1 MKRKKLL
8 AALLGLMIA
17 GTSMLSVCPSAAYR
31 SDPDP
36 NGDGEFDILDVINV
50 SKYLHLQGT
59 LKDWA
64 QADMD
69 GDGQVDV
76 FDLSLMLRELV
87 WKNREMPV
95 MASRDLATNVQ
106 AASPETVTLGE
117 DFSIGQT
124 RFALDLLRESA
135 EEGENALVSPYSVA
149 QALGMTANGAA
160 GETLAEMENVLGG
173 SLDTLN
179 SAFYSFRGRAQN
191 DDKAKLS
198 TANAIWVREGYPVSE
213 AFLQRNADYYDAG
226 AYAAPFDE
234 STVEDINSWVN
245 DKTDRMIPEILS
257 EIPDLTEII
266 LVNAVAFDAKWYE
279 PYDEYALHDATFT
292 AADGTKQEAVLMY
305 GTCGTYLSDDH
316 AEGFMKYYQGGR
328 YAFAALLPEEGMS
341 PEEYLAG
348 LTPEGLYTMFSEP
361 DRNSYVETAL
371 PKFSCDFSTTLN
383 EPLANMG
390 MPSAFDSDM
399 ADFSGM
405 TEVPNLLYISDVLHK
420 TYIEVT
426 PEGTRA
432 GAATAVMVS
441 DCCEPIIEKEVIL
454 DRPFVYAIVD
464 TQTAVPIFIG
474 TLNSVE

>member
-1 MKRKKLL
+1 MKPKKLL

-31 SDPDP
+31 SAPDP

-95 MASRDLATNVQ
+95 MTSRNLAASVQ
-106 AASPETVTLGE
+106 AASPETVMLDE

-124 RFALDLLRESA
+124 RFALELLRESA
-135 EEGENALVSPYSVA
+135 REGENALVSPYSVA

-179 SAFYSFRGRAQN
+179 SAFYTFRGHAQN
-191 DDKAKLS
+191 DDKAKLN

-226 AYAAPFDE
+226 AYAAPFDG
-234 STVEDINSWVN
+234 STVEDINGWVN
-245 DKTDRMIPEILS
+245 DKTDRMIPEILE
-257 EIPDLTEII
+257 EIPGATNII
-266 LVNAVAFDAKWYE
+266 LVNAVAFDAKWSD
-279 PYDEYALHDATFT
+279 PYDEYVLHDATFT
-292 AADGTKQEAVLMY
+292 AADGTKQEAVLM
-305 GTCGTYLSDDH
+305 GCTCHAYLSDDH
-316 AEGFMKYYQGGR
+316 ATGFMKYYQGGR

-348 LTPEGLYTMFSEP
+348 LTPEGLYAMLSEP
-361 DRNSYVETAL
+361 DQTGGVVTEL
-371 PKFSCDFSTTLN
+371 PKFSCDFDTKLN

-390 MPSAFDSDM
+390 MPSAFDPFT

-405 TEVPNLLYISDVLHK
+405 TEGSNLLYISQVLHK
-420 TYIEVT
+420 THIEVT

-432 GAATAVMVS
+432 GAVTAVMMN
-441 DCCEPIIEKEVIL
+441 DGAPIMQKEVIL

-464 TQTAVPIFIG
+464 TETSVPIFIG
-474 TLNSVE
+474 TLNSME